1 MKKIALVSIFAVVLV
16 AGQGKAATGQFSLYA
31 GYLNQGGNLS
41 FTTVNNG
48 VTNTLH
54 LRGSA
59 LYGARVE
66 FDFHRVIGLEENV
79 GFSPR
84 LFNSGFSLPEPSAD
98 TRGLLYSSNL
108 VLNIPLG
115 RFVPYATGGVGF
127 LKPWGSGFKPFD
139 ARFAGN
145 YGGGLKL
152 DRLIG
157 PMGLRFD
164 VRGWSVANVFSRTL
178 NMLEATGSV
187 TFSWGEHSR

>member
-1 MKKIALVSIFAVVLV
+1 MLASIFAVILG
-16 AGQGKAATGQFSLYA
+16 ASQGKAASGQFSLYG
-31 GYLNQGGNLS
+31 GYLNQGGNVSL
-41 FTTVNNG
+41 TTVSNG

-54 LRGSA
+54 FQGSA

-66 FDFHRVIGLEENV
+66 FDFHRIIGLEENV

-84 LFNSGFSLPEPSAD
+84 LFDSAFRVPAPSAD
-98 TRGLLYSSNL
+98 TRGFLYSTNL

-115 RFVPYATGGVGF
+115 RFVPYVTGGVGF
-127 LKPWGSGFKPFD
+127 LKPWGTGFKPFD

-157 PMGLRFD
+157 PVGLRFD
-164 VRGWSVANVFSRTL
+164 VRGWSVKNVFSRTL
-178 NMLEATGSV
+178 NMVEASGGV
-187 TFSWGEHSR
+187 TVSWGGHTR

>member
-1 MKKIALVSIFAVVLV
+1 MKKSAVVLFFAVVFC
-16 AGQGKAATGQFSLYA
+16 AGQAKAADGQLSLYA

-41 FTTVNNG
+41 LTTVSNG

-54 LRGSA
+54 FRGSA

-66 FDFHRVIGLEENV
+66 FDFHRVIGLEENL

-84 LFNSGFSLPEPSAD
+84 LFDSGFTSPEPSAD
-98 TRGLLYSSNL
+98 TRGLLYSTNL

-127 LKPWGSGFKPFD
+127 LKPWGSGLKPFD

-157 PMGLRFD
+157 PVGLRFD
-164 VRGWSVANVFSRTL
+164 VRGWSVKNVFSHTL
-178 NMLEATGSV
+178 NMIEATGSV
-187 TFSWGEHSR
+187 TFSWGGR

>member
-1 MKKIALVSIFAVVLV
+1 MKKLLLASVLAIFFGASES
-16 AGQGKAATGQFSLYA
+16 KAASGQLSLYA

-41 FTTVNNG
+41 FSTVSNG
-48 VTNTLH
+48 VTDTLH
-54 LRGSA
+54 FRGSA

-66 FDFHRVIGLEENV
+66 FDFHRIIGLEENL

-84 LFNSGFSLPEPSAD
+84 LFNSGFSFPAPSAD
-98 TRGLLYSSNL
+98 TRGLLYSTNL
-108 VLNIPLG
+108 VVNIPLG

-127 LKPWGSGFKPFD
+127 LKPWGTGFKPFD

-152 DRLIG
+152 ERLIG
-157 PMGLRFD
+157 PVGFRFD
-164 VRGWSVANVFSRTL
+164 IRGWSVKNVFSRTL

-187 TFSWGEHSR
+187 TFSWGGGDH